1 MSHKDITSKYILK
14 HIVLDVAQYLLDMK
28 LDNAEYLETQ
38 TQRVE
43 ERRADL
49 VVKAIQKDKE
59 FILHIEIQ
67 SDNQSHMAVRMLRYY
82 TDIALSWPGY
92 DVLQYLI
99 YIGKKPLNM
108 VSGIDRE
115 NHQYQYRTIDMHHI
129 DCSVFLEQN
138 HPEAIVL
145 AILCDFKNKDKRQ
158 VIRKILNRIA
168 VLTSNNEA
176 RYRDCIL
183 MLEVLSKNRDLTEL
197 LKEEEKMLSTIKLED
212 LPSYEI
218 GIEIGIEKGIEKGI
232 RGGSHAMLLR
242 LLKTKFEIVPVTY
255 SDRIVTASN
264 EQLLKWSEKT
274 LFASNIDDVFREKE

>member
-28 LDNAEYLETQ
+28 LDNAEFLETQ

-49 VVKAIQKDKE
+49 VVKAVQKDKE

-67 SDNQSHMAVRMLRYY
+67 NDNQSHMAVRMLRYY

-92 DVLQYLI
+92 DVVQYLI
-99 YIGKKPLNM
+99 YIGKKPLSM
-108 VSGIDRE
+108 ASGIDRK
-115 NHQYQYRTIDMHHI
+115 NHLYQYHTIDMHHI
-129 DCSVFLEQN
+129 DCSIFLEQN

-145 AILCDFKNKDKRQ
+145 AILCDFKNKDRRQ
-158 VIRKILNRIA
+158 VIREILNRIA
-168 VLTSNNEA
+168 VLTSDNEA

-218 GIEIGIEKGIEKGI
+218 GIEKGIEKGI

-242 LLKTKFEIVPVTY
+242 LLKTKFEIVPTTY
-255 SDRIVTASN
+255 SDQIVTASN
-264 EQLLKWSEKT
+264 EQLLKWSEKII
-274 LFASNIDDVFREKE
+274 FASNIDDVFQEK